1 MAFVGLIEPVNE
13 SVGEKI
19 ILKRCGCSACMIF
32 LWFSCEAGCQC
43 EHEAFMSIAVPTF
56 VLLKNHTSQS
66 LCDLPPI
73 LQRGCIC
80 DMHFLYCSFKQ
91 VGNKFKQSVIA
102 QQRVSGK

>member
-19 ILKRCGCSACMIF
+19 ILKRWVVQLA
-32 LWFSCEAGCQC
+32 WFFFGFPGKVGVSVNVKPL
-43 EHEAFMSIAVPTF
+43 SIAVPTF